1 MDIIDSDQDSD
12 LEIKENPGPPA
23 EKLAAAAGSCQL
35 NNLFEML
42 EEAERE
48 HHDALVELKETV
60 GPQKPQ
66 FRLLRGG
73 ACLLK
78 TSPGKA

>member
-1 MDIIDSDQDSD
+1 MNIIDSD
-12 LEIKENPGPPA
+12 LEITENLGLPA
-23 EKLAAAAGSCQL
+23 EKLAASAGSSEI
-35 NNLFEML
+35 NNLFAML

-48 HHDALVELKETV
+48 HHDALVELKGTV
-60 GPQKPQ
+60 GPQKRQ

>member
-1 MDIIDSDQDSD
+1 MDLIDCSP
-12 LEIKENPGPPA
+12 ENNESAGADPQ
-23 EKLAAAAGSCQL
+23 KVAAAATKNEAS
-35 NNLFEML
+35 NLFTML
-42 EEAERE
+42 EEAQLE
-48 HHDALVELKETV
+48 HHDALVELRGID
-60 GPQKPQ
+60 GPQRCQ